1 MTHANPPTQVKT
13 SAGDMQV
20 SDPPVLDHETLRS
33 LADAIGWQ
41 KVSHFIRDF
50 TDHANHHR
58 ETMRAALADG
68 DFDALYRSAHMLVSV
83 SGSLGAV
90 ATSGL
95 CDKLQKAA
103 QAAEAA
109 SAKALFDEVDRA
121 IDLALG
127 ELQELVVKTKS

>member
-1 MTHANPPTQVKT
+1 
-13 SAGDMQV
+13 MQV

-33 LADAIGWQ
+33 LADAIGWP

-58 ETMRAALADG
+58 AAMRAALANG
-68 DFDALYRSAHMLVSV
+68 DYETLYRSAHMLVSV

-103 QAAEAA
+103 QASEAA
-109 SAKALFDEVDRA
+109 TSRTLFDEVDRA
-121 IDLALG
+121 IDQALG